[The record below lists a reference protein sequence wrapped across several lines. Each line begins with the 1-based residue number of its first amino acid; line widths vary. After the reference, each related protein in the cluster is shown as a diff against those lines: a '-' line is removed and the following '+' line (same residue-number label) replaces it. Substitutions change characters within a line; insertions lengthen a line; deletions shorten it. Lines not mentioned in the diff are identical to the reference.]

1 MISLYEEILNK
12 EAQLVKK
19 YVTYEQRYKYILD

>member
-1 MISLYEEILNK
+1 MIPLYEEILNK

-19 YVTYEQRYKYILD
+19 YVPYEQRYKYILD